1 MNEVIDL
8 PRVRLSCRDCTLAE
22 LCLPRGLDAQDMER
36 FEAVVGQR
44 APLKRG
50 ESAYRAGDQFNA
62 LFAVKSGSLKI
73 VMSPPDGEEQ
83 IIGFSM
89 PGELFG
95 FDGIQEGHT
104 CTAVA
109 LERTSLCELP
119 LDGISEVA
127 SQIPSLN
134 RELYKVMA
142 NEISID
148 QSMLLLL
155 ARRSA
160 EDRLAAFLLSLSRRF
175 ASRGF
180 SETDF
185 TLSMSRHDIANY
197 LGLAAETVSRLF
209 SRLDDAGL
217 LTVNGRKIQI
227 HDIPGL
233 RQRVGDCAKA
243 ESNAVN

>member
-1 MNEVIDL
+1 
-8 PRVRLSCRDCTLAE
+8 
-22 LCLPRGLDAQDMER
+22 
-36 FEAVVGQR
+36 
-44 APLKRG
+44 
-50 ESAYRAGDQFNA
+50 
-62 LFAVKSGSLKI
+62 
-73 VMSPPDGEEQ
+73 
-83 IIGFSM
+83 
-89 PGELFG
+89 
-95 FDGIQEGHT
+95 
-104 CTAVA
+104 
-109 LERTSLCELP
+109 
-119 LDGISEVA
+119 
-127 SQIPSLN
+127 
-134 RELYKVMA
+134 
-142 NEISID
+142 
-148 QSMLLLL
+148 MLLLL